1 MRLKDS
7 ILQEIVT
14 KTAELLCEYEQ
25 YVDEDGNIWDDEG
38 NVTRRGKSFGRQ
50 YGGET
55 YGTNAP
61 WRGRS
66 SKPRRTSYVGTGSNA
81 DKIKAVESALAAKPN
96 NFLTS
101 ILNQLRAGR
110 GLSGKQKGIVK
121 RIIKKHDPAA
131 ADLFENSTATNEQLL
146 RALIQIKLRKT
157 ST

>member
-1 MRLKDS
+1 MKLKDS

-14 KTAELLCEYEQ
+14 KTAKLLCEYEQ
-25 YVDEDGNIWDDEG
+25 YVDEDGNIHDDEG
-38 NVTRRGKSFGRQ
+38 NVTRMGKDFGRQ
-50 YGGET
+50 YGGDT

-61 WRGRS
+61 WRGQT
-66 SKPRRTSYVGTGSNA
+66 SKPRRTSYVGANSNA
-81 DKIKAVESALAAKPN
+81 DQIKAVEGALSVKPN

-121 RIIKKHDPAA
+121 RIIKKHDPTAA
-131 ADLFENSTATNEQLL
+131 ALFESSVATNEQLL
-146 RALIQIKLRKT
+146 RALIQIKLRKN

>member
-1 MRLKDS
+1 MKLKDS
-7 ILQEIVT
+7 ILQEIVA
-14 KTAELLCEYEQ
+14 KTAKLLCEYEQ
-25 YVDEDGNIWDDEG
+25 YVDEDGNVWDDEG

-66 SKPRRTSYVGTGSNA
+66 SKPRRTSYVGAAANA
-81 DKIKAVESALAAKPN
+81 DQIKAVEDALAAKPN

-121 RIIKKHDPAA
+121 RIIKKHDPTAA
-131 ADLFENSTATNEQLL
+131 TLFEGSATSDEQLL
-146 RALIQIKLRKT
+146 RALIQIKLRKN
-157 ST
+157 SV